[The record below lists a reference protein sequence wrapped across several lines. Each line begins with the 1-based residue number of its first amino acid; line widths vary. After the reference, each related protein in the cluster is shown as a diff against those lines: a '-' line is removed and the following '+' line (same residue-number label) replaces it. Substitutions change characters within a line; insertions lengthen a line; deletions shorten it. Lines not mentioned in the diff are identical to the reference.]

1 MCSVCYRVCDVFDVR
16 LVCGLVC
23 VMCLM
28 CVCGVWCS
36 VCNVFDMCVVCGV
49 VFVMC

>member
-1 MCSVCYRVCDVFDVR
+1 MCGVVFVMCFMY
-16 LVCGLVC
+16 VCGVVF

-36 VCNVFDMCVVCGV
+36 VCDVFDACVCVV
-49 VFVMC
+49 